1 MYDVIIIGGGPS
13 GASAARLA
21 GKLGLKTLLIEKKI
35 FPRSKPCGGALSE
48 QAMSYLDFHIP
59 RELIEKEIYGA
70 RVHFK
75 ANAIEHLKLDRIAV
89 LVTRSTFDNYLLDK
103 SIETGI
109 DVHTGEKAIDFQNC
123 DNSINVH
130 TQQNRYTANFLIIA
144 EGAHGRLKYRIR
156 RKDNETE
163 YGICAVTEIPESND
177 KIDSYIY
184 NSIELFFGITRMG
197 YGWIFPHDGYYS
209 VGIGGL
215 AKYFKKPKIILDS
228 FLKSNGFSGK
238 YITHY
243 HLIPV
248 GGIKRRVFSKRV
260 LLIGDAAGF
269 IDSFY
274 GEGLAYA
281 IKSGQIAV
289 NTIYNIL
296 SGRSD
301 LESGRKYK
309 EICDSEFGDT
319 LHYSLMLTKIM
330 NTFPNLFLRILSK
343 DIKVLDRFLE
353 VPGMRRSYKSYLRWL
368 MLNTPR
374 NLWKLAK

>member
-1 MYDVIIIGGGPS
+1 MYDVIVIGGGPS

-21 GKLGLKTLLIEKKI
+21 GKLGLKTLLLEKKV
-35 FPRSKPCGGALSE
+35 FPRYKPCGGALSE
-48 QAMSYLDFHIP
+48 QAMSYLDFTIP
-59 RELIEKEIYGA
+59 QELIEKEIYGA

-75 ANAIEHLKLDRIAV
+75 GNAIERFKDYRIAV
-89 LVTRSTFDNYLLDK
+89 LVTRSKFDNYLLDK

-109 DVHTGEKAIDFQNC
+109 DVHTGEKAIDFQDDN
-123 DNSINVH
+123 NSITVH
-130 TQQNRYTANFLIIA
+130 TQKNKYPAKFLIIA

-156 RKDNETE
+156 RRDNKTE
-163 YGICAVTEIPESND
+163 YGICAVTDIPKSNE
-177 KIDSYIY
+177 KIDLYIY

-215 AKYFKKPKIILDS
+215 AKYFKQPKIILDP
-228 FLKSNGFSGK
+228 FLKSNGYSGEYK
-238 YITHY
+238 IHH

-248 GGIKRRVFSKRV
+248 GGIRRRVFSKRV
-260 LLIGDAAGF
+260 FLIGDAAGF

-296 SGRSD
+296 SVRSNLD
-301 LESGRKYK
+301 QARTYM
-309 EICDSEFGDT
+309 EICNSEFGDT
-319 LHYSLMLTKIM
+319 LYYSLMLTKIM
-330 NTFPNLFLRILSK
+330 NAFPNLFLRILSK
-343 DIKVLDRFLE
+343 DIEALDKFLE
-353 VPGMRRSYKSYLRWL
+353 VPGMRRSYKSYLSWL
-368 MLNTPR
+368 ILNIPR
-374 NLWKLAK
+374 NLWKLAI